1 VILKEDVAMKKIN
14 ERMVHESF
22 YDEIFSIME
31 KEPYAQHLG
40 IKLEAL
46 GEGSAVA
53 TLEVKEYMLN
63 SHKTVHG
70 AVLFALA
77 DYVFA
82 SASNSY
88 GKTAVGLTTTMNFMA
103 PASEGDTLR
112 AEAVEEK
119 KSNRLAWYKI
129 KVFCDD
135 ELLATMDA
143 TVYRKNDFFV
153 PIEKME
159 KETGFMK

>member
-1 VILKEDVAMKKIN
+1 MKKVD
-14 ERMVHESF
+14 ERKVHQSF
-22 YDEIFSIME
+22 YKDIFSIME
-31 KEPYAQHLG
+31 QEPYAQHLG
-40 IKLEAL
+40 IKLETL
-46 GEGSAVA
+46 GEGTASA
-53 TLEVKEYMLN
+53 TLEIQKHMLN
-63 SHKTVHG
+63 THETVHG
-70 AVLFALA
+70 AILFALA

-103 PASEGDTLR
+103 PAKKGDILR

-129 KVFCDD
+129 KVFCSD

-153 PIEKME
+153 PVEEME
-159 KETGFMK
+159 

>member
-1 VILKEDVAMKKIN
+1 MKKVD
-14 ERMVHESF
+14 ERKVHQSF
-22 YDEIFSIME
+22 YKDIFSIME
-31 KEPYAQHLG
+31 QEPYAQHLG
-40 IKLEAL
+40 IKLETL
-46 GEGSAVA
+46 GEGTASA
-53 TLEVKEYMLN
+53 TLEIQKYMLN
-63 SHKTVHG
+63 THETVHG
-70 AVLFALA
+70 AILFALA

-103 PASEGDTLR
+103 PAKKGDILR

-129 KVFCDD
+129 KVFCSD

-143 TVYRKNDFFV
+143 TVYRRNDFFV
-153 PIEKME
+153 PVEEME
-159 KETGFMK
+159 